1 MNIFRLP
8 LGVMLAVGVALSAV
22 PAASRAAASVTLE
35 VNGQEIW
42 PDVPPRIVG
51 GRVMVPIRWIAE
63 ALGADVEWDA
73 GRQTVIIF
81 TDGERVEIPAGSVIV
96 QGRTLVPIRAVAEGL
111 GAEVV
116 WHPEKRIVQI
126 AKRPARL
133 GPANYFLLTDTKGWG
148 VSRYPGPTE
157 DAKQRAANHFLDR
170 LIALLNES
178 PLAVGAPVKEPARY
192 VHMHLDEWV
201 NAKGETVIGGNAD
214 LAISADYSVVRVEM
228 SGPVSWAMTLRVDG
242 EALRRELEQVE
253 AVLPDKF
260 PTVKI
265 RTQRVSDA
273 TLADHPLLFR
283 RVEHPLPEGWVHD
296 LTVNPATGE
305 LFAIIT
311 GRNASLPTVWI
322 SKDGLEW
329 TEASAAAFG
338 NLWPSAIG
346 FVPGGAGDETGGEAG
361 GESGVASGVRLLSS
375 SFDGGIYRSVAG
387 GPWELVREDPL
398 PEAVYK
404 YPPARYIPD
413 PTNASRIYA
422 SLDHDT
428 RMPSVSGVFLSE
440 DGGRTWTETGV
451 NGDDRLRFVFPSPPL
466 PDPAKEGRVLL
477 TANVSYSDGFGFSA
491 DTEDRVLLSEDAGR
505 NWVILDE
512 VDRLYGVAK
521 IGEGSLYVGEKSRD
535 GFSWLMTSR
544 DGGLSWQVRRLPFE
558 VWAGIAFDPAAPE
571 LMFVSAEGG
580 LYVSLN
586 GGASWSPLPIGG
598 TILRVDAA
606 RKLLFLLDDGVIQ
619 VYQWEAR
626 A

>member
-1 MNIFRLP
+1 MKKLRLF
-8 LGVMLAVGVALSAV
+8 LSVFFAFTLALSAL
-22 PAASRAAASVTLE
+22 PAPSRAADPVTLE
-35 VNGQEIW
+35 VNGREIW
-42 PDVPPRIVG
+42 PDVPPKIVG

-96 QGRTLVPIRAVAEGL
+96 QGRTLVPIRAVAEAL
-111 GAEVV
+111 GAQVV

-133 GPANYFLLTDTKGWG
+133 GPANYFLFTDTKGWG
-148 VSRYPGPTE
+148 IYRYPGPTE

-178 PLAVGAPVKEPARY
+178 PIAVGAPVKEPARY

-201 NAKGETVIGGNAD
+201 DAKGETVIGGTAD

-228 SGPVSWAMTLRVDG
+228 SAPVPWSMTLRVDG
-242 EALRRELEQVE
+242 EALRRELAQVE

-273 TLADHPLLFR
+273 TLADQPLLFP

-311 GRNASLPTVWI
+311 GRNASQPTVWI
-322 SKDGLEW
+322 SKDGKEW
-329 TEASAAAFG
+329 TVAGDAAFG

-346 FVPGGAGDETGGEAG
+346 FVPGGAGGE
-361 GESGVASGVRLLSS
+361 ENVRLLSS
-375 SFDGGIYRSVAG
+375 SFNGGIYRSVAG
-387 GPWELVREDPL
+387 GPWELVRAYPL
-398 PEAVYK
+398 PEAVNK

-413 PTNASRIYA
+413 PANPSRIYA

-428 RMPSVSGVFLSE
+428 QMPSAAGVFLSE

-451 NGDDRLRFVFPSPPL
+451 NGDDRLRFVFPTPPL

-477 TANVSYSDGFGFSA
+477 TANVTYSDALGVFSA
-491 DTEDRVLLSEDAGR
+491 DTEDRVLLSENAGR
-505 NWVILDE
+505 NWIILDD
-512 VDRLYGVAK
+512 VDRLFGVAK
-521 IGEGSLYVGEKSRD
+521 TAEGSLYVGEKNRD

-544 DGGLSWQVRRLPFE
+544 DGGLAWQVRRLPFE
-558 VWAGIAFDPAAPE
+558 VLDGIAFDPAAPE
-571 LMFVSAEGG
+571 LMFASAEGG

-586 GGASWSPLPIGG
+586 GGASWSRLPMGG

-606 RKLLFLLDDGVIQ
+606 RKLLFLLDDDEIQ